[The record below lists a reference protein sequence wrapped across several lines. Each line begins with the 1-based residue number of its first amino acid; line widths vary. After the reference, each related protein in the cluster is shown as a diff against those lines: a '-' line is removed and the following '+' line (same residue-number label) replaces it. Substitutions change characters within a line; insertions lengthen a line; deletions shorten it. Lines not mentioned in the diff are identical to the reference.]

1 MDDIYGRA
9 GGYLST
15 SDAAKALGVSRGTIL
30 QFIYERI
37 LPATNVGDGNKRP
50 RYGISLTDINEFKK
64 KYSKHKVR
72 DPKAKKPGRKKV
84 VNKEKELEKEL
95 LKKDKEIERL
105 KRKMAKM
112 AEDLFDMSVILEK
125 LSKD

>member
-1 MDDIYGRA
+1 MNDVYGRA

-15 SDAAKALGVSRGTIL
+15 SDAAKALGVSRCTIL
-30 QFIYERI
+30 QLIYEGV
-37 LPATNVGDGNKRP
+37 LPAINVGDGNKKP
-50 RYGISLTDINEFKK
+50 RYGITLTDINRMQKE
-64 KYSKHKVR
+64 YTKHKVR

-95 LKKDKEIERL
+95 EKKNKEIERL
-105 KRKMAKM
+105 KKKMSKM